1 MAEVP
6 QDRKYLPSH
15 EWAQSVD
22 QLVVVG
28 ISEFAAEELGELV
41 YIELPKEGSLVEF
54 DTSFGEIESVKAVS
68 ELSSPVTGTV
78 VEVNQSLTDSQQ
90 AISDSPY
97 QDGWMIKV
105 KPDEDS
111 GMEKLLEAESYESQ
125 LSKS

>member
-41 YIELPKEGSLVEF
+41 YIELPKEGSLVKF

-78 VEVNQSLTDSQQ
+78 VGLSIATILPQSLLHTDH
-90 AISDSPY
+90 IL
-97 QDGWMIKV
+97 V
-105 KPDEDS
+105 
-111 GMEKLLEAESYESQ
+111 
-125 LSKS
+125 